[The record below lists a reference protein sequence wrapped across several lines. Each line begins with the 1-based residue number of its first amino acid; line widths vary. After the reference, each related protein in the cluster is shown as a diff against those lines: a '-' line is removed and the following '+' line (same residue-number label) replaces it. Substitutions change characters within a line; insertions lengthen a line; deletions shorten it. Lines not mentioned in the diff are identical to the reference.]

1 MVHPRPAIPLT
12 IVAGYLG
19 SGKTSLLNHIVARCD
34 TSRFAILVNDFGKLN
49 IDAEMIEMQGGRAY
63 RLESGCICCN
73 IGNSLISTLL
83 NVLRREPRPERI
95 LLESSGVADPA
106 RIADV
111 ARLSPS
117 LRPGR
122 VVVLVDSAQVRVRLA
137 DTLVGETVRKQ
148 IDAADLLILNKTD
161 LLTDDDLADVSDW
174 LRLRFGERPHLAARH
189 ARVPV
194 AEVLADPATTLQG
207 HSEEG
212 LSKQHSEVFWSWSY
226 EGDRLFRRR
235 NLEEALTELA
245 PLVERAKGFVR
256 FRDAPDRTMI
266 VQLTGS
272 GLSIAEAPQ
281 RAPEETKCR
290 IEFVGAGKK
299 PDETALRRP
308 IERARDVTSLD
319 TEMVRCGRVPSVN
332 DR

>member
-19 SGKTSLLNHIVARCD
+19 SGKTSLLNHVIARCD

-49 IDAEMIEMQGGRAY
+49 IDAELVEMQGGRAY

-83 NVLRREPRPERI
+83 KVLRREPPPERI

-106 RIADV
+106 RIADI

-148 IDAADLLILNKTD
+148 IDAADLLILNKAD
-161 LLTDDDLADVSDW
+161 LVTGDNLADLSDW
-174 LRLRFGERPHLAARH
+174 LRSEFGERPHLAARY
-189 ARVPV
+189 ARVPA
-194 AEVLADPATTLQG
+194 AEVLADRAAIPQG
-207 HSEEG
+207 HSEAG
-212 LSKQHSEVFWSWSY
+212 LSRQHSETFWSWSY

-235 NLEEALTELA
+235 DLEEVLTELA
-245 PLVERAKGFVR
+245 PLVERVKGFVR

-266 VQLTGS
+266 VQLTES

-290 IEFVGAGKK
+290 IEFVGAGRK
-299 PDETALRRP
+299 PDETALRRA
-308 IERARDVTSLD
+308 IERARDVTSFD
-319 TEMVRCGRVPSVN
+319 TETVRCGRVPSVN